1 MPWAVL
7 TGAKGEGRQ
16 PGPWVRPPARPPGT
30 EQGQLLALQK
40 SGAGGATPPAAQVES
55 QATSHVG
62 WGGPLLRTGTLGSRR
77 SAPPCG
83 RPVRVGRGPLGPAAA
98 SGAGGPCAGFGVLTD
113 ARMASGRPAS
123 GRSGAS
129 APRRPQ
135 GPAAGATSAV
145 GPRERGPRTP
155 DPGPATPRW
164 RTPSAGR
171 PTHARGRT
179 ANFRA
184 VPS

>member
-40 SGAGGATPPAAQVES
+40 SGVGGATPPAAQVES

-83 RPVRVGRGPLGPAAA
+83 RPERVGRGPLGPAAA

-171 PTHARGRT
+171 PTHARGRM

>member
-40 SGAGGATPPAAQVES
+40 SGVGGATPPAAQVES
-55 QATSHVG
+55 PATSHVG